1 MTDKPSSKPL
11 LDKLG
16 VPPGGRVIVLGVD
29 DPAFGRLL
37 RERAADVSEGPPDEA
52 TDVVFLGAESV
63 AELAPLRGLATSIRP
78 NAAIWVVSRKGRAAT
93 LRYDELLGVAK
104 DAGLVDNKVVS
115 FSDTHTALR
124 FVIPRALRPPR

>member
-1 MTDKPSSKPL
+1 MTDTPGSKPL

-16 VPPGGRVIVLGVD
+16 VPPGGRVVVLGVD

-37 RERAADVSEGPPDEA
+37 AERAVDVREGPPDEA
-52 TDVVFLGAESV
+52 TDVVFLGADSV
-63 AELAPLRGLATSIRP
+63 AELAPLRDLASAIRP

-93 LRYDELLGVAK
+93 LRYDELLAVAR
-104 DAGLVDNKVVS
+104 DAGLVDNKVAA

-124 FVIPRALRPPR
+124 FVIPRALRPRR